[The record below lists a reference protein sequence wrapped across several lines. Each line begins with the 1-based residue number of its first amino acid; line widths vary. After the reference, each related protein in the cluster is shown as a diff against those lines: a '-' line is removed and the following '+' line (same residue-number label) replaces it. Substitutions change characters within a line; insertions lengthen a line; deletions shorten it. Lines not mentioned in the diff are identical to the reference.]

1 MSSEVREILLVGP
14 PATERLGE
22 EIGRRIRRGQGVA
35 LRGNLGAGKTCLAR
49 GLARGLGVDAPDE
62 VCSPT
67 YLLVMEHPGPVPL
80 LHVDAYLPG
89 KTRAF
94 LAEGGLDYVT
104 ERAGV
109 VVVEWAE
116 RVADLLPEETL
127 WVDLAPAH
135 GAGVEGRVARLE
147 GAPPRA
153 FPWIVELPAR
163 FG

>member
-1 MSSEVREILLVGP
+1 VSLGVHEILLVGP
-14 PATERLGE
+14 PATEQLGE
-22 EIGRRIRRGQGVA
+22 AVGRRLQRGQGVA
-35 LRGNLGAGKTCLAR
+35 LRGELGMGKTCLAR
-49 GLARGLGVDAPDE
+49 GIARGLGVDAPDE

-89 KTRAF
+89 KTRVF
-94 LAEGGLDYVT
+94 LAEGGLDYLT

-127 WVDLAPAH
+127 WIDLVPARS
-135 GAGVEGRVARLE
+135 ADIESRIARLS
-147 GAPPRA
+147 APLPRA
-153 FPWIVELPAR
+153 FPWISELPVR